1 MPARTPPSALTLS
14 CFCRSSCKN
23 PILLL
28 VFQPLR
34 AFGSP
39 LSGRLCPLSQPSC
52 RLRRFAASTRVS
64 DLLSVCH
71 SLLALFL
78 RLVSFIVNH
87 LQLLVPK
94 TGGGYTLR
102 HPSVFRSPLFAA
114 DRSEAMDGG

>member
-1 MPARTPPSALTLS
+1 MLAL
-14 CFCRSSCKN
+14 
-23 PILLL
+23 
-28 VFQPLR
+28 QPLR
-34 AFGSP
+34 AFRSP
-39 LSGRLCPLSQPSC
+39 LSGRLRLLSRSSCGLC
-52 RLRRFAASTRVS
+52 RLAALTPVS
-64 DLLSVCH
+64 GLLCVCH

-114 DRSEAMDGG
+114 YRFEGRPEGYGCFGCWQAASCQ